1 MIRNKNIF
9 TALVLLLAT
18 CTIGA
23 MNQEERINKV
33 EQKLDSLRKEA
44 QELTNKA
51 NEILHKIHEQNP
63 QAAGGQMTAP
73 ESHQPV
79 MQADVP
85 GHY

>member
-23 MNQEERINKV
+23 MNQKERINKV

-44 QELTNKA
+44 QELTSKA

-63 QAAGGQMTAP
+63 QATGGQMTAP

-79 MQADVP
+79 MKTDVP
-85 GHY
+85 EHY